1 MKTFTAAVIL
11 TIALFVSLDAAA
23 GMRCPSGRLAEV
35 GMDMFKIKEICGE
48 PKGVISD
55 GDDVVGPKRT
65 YYYYKFTSGGYG
77 FILEFRGVTLI
88 SIRERK

>member
-11 TIALFVSLDAAA
+11 SIALFVSLDVSA

-48 PKGVISD
+48 PKGTISD
-55 GDDVVGPKRT
+55 GDNVSPKRT
-65 YYYYKFTSGGYG
+65 FFYYKFTSGGYG